1 MKKVIMKILIKLGG
15 IESKATN
22 KTTEIADRREAI
34 RHALNIAKKDDTILI
49 TGMGHE
55 QFRIIN
61 GEKLP
66 WNDTNIVREIIS
78 EETKKQ

>member
-1 MKKVIMKILIKLGG
+1 
-15 IESKATN
+15 
-22 KTTEIADRREAI
+22 
-34 RHALNIAKKDDTILI
+34 
-49 TGMGHE
+49 MGHE

-78 EETKKQ
+78 EKIKKQ